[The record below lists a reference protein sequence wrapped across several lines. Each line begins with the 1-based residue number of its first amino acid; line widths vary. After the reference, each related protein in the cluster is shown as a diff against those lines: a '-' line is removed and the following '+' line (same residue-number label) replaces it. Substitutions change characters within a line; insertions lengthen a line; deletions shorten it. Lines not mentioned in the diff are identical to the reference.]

1 MLKHKVGDKVKWSG
15 RYNTDGGTVEGE
27 ISEKVNVSSR
37 GYRIMRV
44 VKVDLE
50 DVDMPYRCEF
60 VNNPCKGVS
69 WFLCDSELIDN
80 KEES

>member
-1 MLKHKVGDKVKWSG
+1 MLKHKVGDKVKWAG
-15 RYNTDGGTVEGE
+15 RYNTCGGTVPGMTDELV
-27 ISEKVNVSSR
+27 SQSSR

-60 VNNPCKGVS
+60 VNNPFKGMS
-69 WFLCDSELIDN
+69 WFLHDTELID
-80 KEES
+80 